1 MIAYLLQSQADLVR
15 PPMAWLSAAEQAEYA
30 ALRMPRRRQDWLA
43 GRWTAKRLIQAT
55 RAEAAG
61 APLAA
66 IQLAPSSG
74 RAPLASWPGCP
85 QPWPTS
91 ISHCDGRAAAALC
104 DEPRHLLGIDLERV
118 EARSPAFAD
127 DYFTLDEIA
136 SLGRGLQAQA
146 EQVTAI
152 WCGKEAALKAL
163 GLGLTV
169 DTRSVSVRLK
179 PATGDSGGWRLLEVD
194 AAGAQLEGCWRRQ
207 GPYVLTI
214 VSGAANGRV
223 ISWPV
228 EVQSVGVQEKVA

>member
-1 MIAYLLQSQADLVR
+1 VIAYLLQSQADLAW
-15 PPMAWLSAAEQAEYA
+15 PPTAWLSAAEQAEYA
-30 ALRMPRRRQDWLA
+30 ALRMPRRQQDWLA

-66 IQLAPSSG
+66 IQLAPASG

-85 QPWPTS
+85 RPWPIS
-91 ISHCDGRAAAALC
+91 ISHCDGQAAAALC
-104 DEPRHLLGIDLERV
+104 DEPCQPLGIDLERV
-118 EARSPAFAD
+118 EARSPAFPD

-169 DTRSVSVRLK
+169 DTRTVSVRLK
-179 PATGDSGGWRLLEVD
+179 PARGDGGEWRLLEVD
-194 AAGAQLEGCWRRQ
+194 AAGARLEGCWRRR

-214 VSGAANGRV
+214 VWGAAHGRAED
-223 ISWPV
+223 WPV
-228 EVQSVGVQEKVA
+228 DVQLVGVQERVA